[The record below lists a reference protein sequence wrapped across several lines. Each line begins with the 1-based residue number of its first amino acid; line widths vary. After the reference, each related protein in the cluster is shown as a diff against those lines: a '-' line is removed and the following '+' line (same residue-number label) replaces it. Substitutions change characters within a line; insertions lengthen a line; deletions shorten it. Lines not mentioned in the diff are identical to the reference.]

1 MEVWMGPAMV
11 ANART
16 PLQLL
21 KGAMR
26 MLVGRRAGWAAERG
40 TVPGPGL
47 AAALHM
53 HNSDPAVP

>member
-1 MEVWMGPAMV
+1 MGPAMV